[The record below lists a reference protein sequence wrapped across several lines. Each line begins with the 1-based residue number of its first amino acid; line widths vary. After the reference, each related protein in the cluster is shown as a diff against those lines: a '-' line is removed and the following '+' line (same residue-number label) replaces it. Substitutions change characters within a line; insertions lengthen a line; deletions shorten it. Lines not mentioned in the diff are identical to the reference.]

1 MTSNIVL
8 PSLQLLCTETLRPNY
23 VRPLLPALRVERKRP
38 VCSQIE
44 RPKIIWV
51 CFLSTKKTD
60 EPEKEERAN
69 IGPFGRTETVRRAT
83 PLFQGLI
90 KSIAVS
96 KRRNSVH
103 VFKCFVSMF
112 IRKKFD
118 SA

>member
-1 MTSNIVL
+1 MWKGNVPFVQREKGQRL
-8 PSLQLLCTETLRPNY
+8 FGFF
-23 VRPLLPALRVERKRP
+23 LLP
-38 VCSQIE
+38 
-44 RPKIIWV
+44 
-51 CFLSTKKTD
+51 TKQTD
-60 EPEKEERAN
+60 EPEKEGRAN
-69 IGPFGRTETVRRAT
+69 IGPFGRTETVRGAT

-103 VFKCFVSMF
+103 VFKLFVSMF